1 MMGIT
6 TPSGGIASRLRQ
18 EVGGRRDL
26 TGQERA
32 CPPLRFER
40 ADSVETKVD
49 GGNEGTNREDVVV
62 LTRDTFDTVRSLVS
76 GLVAA
81 GSGVLEALDDA
92 LVEVPEGPAGPVR

>member
-40 ADSVETKVD
+40 ADSVVNPTGQGNVE
-49 GGNEGTNREDVVV
+49 GGVPAERRAEIERPLLAEIRRLRQCLAV
-62 LTRDTFDTVRSLVS
+62 VRSAS
-76 GLVAA
+76 DEGLVGA
-81 GSGVLEALDDA
+81 D
-92 LVEVPEGPAGPVR
+92 